1 MTFKEH
7 FNLWEAKQRLDPKC
21 WTGYRKDGTK
31 MKGGKRVN
39 NCVKENLTE
48 DYKLSSSF
56 SDLPPSAPHGFW
68 ITKDGKFVV
77 VSRMYGHDEALEQII
92 PDELKGAIGMKALDI
107 ALKLGMMRVA
117 KTGGSYEITY
127 HPLYMKGTAA
137 KKTAKDIAAFYR
149 MGIIDNFDFYEENF
163 ADGKNPEHKGDSKRN
178 GVPTKSSVSNLRKV
192 AKQGGRKGQLAHW
205 MANMKAGKAKKK

>member
-77 VSRMYGHDEALEQII
+77 VSRMYGHDEA
-92 PDELKGAIGMKALDI
+92 
-107 ALKLGMMRVA
+107 
-117 KTGGSYEITY
+117 
-127 HPLYMKGTAA
+127 
-137 KKTAKDIAAFYR
+137 
-149 MGIIDNFDFYEENF
+149 
-163 ADGKNPEHKGDSKRN
+163 
-178 GVPTKSSVSNLRKV
+178 
-192 AKQGGRKGQLAHW
+192 
-205 MANMKAGKAKKK
+205 